1 MKTMKNKKTTRRLAA
16 FFLATPLAMISIA
29 RLEAAE
35 LNVFGTNGPPVD
47 FHGFVSQGFLDS
59 SKYNYLGD
67 SSRGSFLFTEAALNA
82 SFNPFP
88 RTRISAQAF
97 TYDVGDA
104 GKYDVI
110 LDYAQVEY
118 TFNDYFAI
126 RAGRIRRP
134 QGIYNDIQDVDV
146 ARTFVLLPLGIYDAR
161 WRDFYASLDGGEFFG
176 MIPLQQA
183 GSLSYEIYGG
193 IVRPSEDGGVA
204 LEIRSALPAF
214 IHLDSISSD
223 EIFGGQLWWTTPID
237 GLRFGAAGGFLPAV
251 GFNTTIQTLG
261 GPIHPDNQTGVTFQ
275 QYSAEYLWKAWTFQA
290 ETFFRNVYPDAA
302 GMTDT
307 HSFTWYGSAAYRF
320 NKWFEAGGYYT
331 EYYGDIHQ
339 SDNSLFYQKDAAL
352 TLRFDPTDWWT
363 LKIEGHYLRGTGLL
377 QDTADNPSPSDN
389 GWWMIAVK
397 TTFSF

>member
-1 MKTMKNKKTTRRLAA
+1 MKGKIIRRLVSILLPALLAA
-16 FFLATPLAMISIA
+16 FSVGS
-29 RLEAAE
+29 LEAYE
-35 LNVFGTNGPPVD
+35 LNLGTNLPPVD
-47 FHGFVSQGFLDS
+47 FRGFVSQGFLYS
-59 SKYNYLGD
+59 SAYNYLGD

-104 GKYDVI
+104 GNYDLV

-118 TFNDYFAI
+118 TFNNYFGI

-134 QGIYNDIQDVDV
+134 QGLYNDIQDVDV
-146 ARTFVLLPLGIYDAR
+146 ARTFVLLPQGIYDAR

-176 MIPLQQA
+176 TLPLQQA
-183 GSLSYEIYGG
+183 GSLLYEVYAG
-193 IVRPSEDGGVA
+193 IVRPSEDGGIGVQ
-204 LEIRSALPAF
+204 LRKSLPSFVRLGSIDSA
-214 IHLDSISSD
+214 
-223 EIFGGQLWWTTPID
+223 EMFGGQLWWNTPVD

-251 GFNTTIQTLG
+251 DYTTTIQTLG
-261 GPIHPDNQTGVTFQ
+261 GSIHPDNQTGVTFQ

-302 GMTDT
+302 GTPDT

-320 NKWFEAGGYYT
+320 NKWLEAGGYYT
-331 EYYGDIHQ
+331 EFYGDTHQ
-339 SDNSLFYQKDAAL
+339 TDNFLMYQKDAAL
-352 TLRFDPTDWWT
+352 ALRFDPKDWWT
-363 LKIEGHYLRGTGLL
+363 FKVEGHYIRGTGLL
-377 QDTADNPSPSDN
+377 EDTADNPVQNDN